1 MEGEVNAIGVCFL
14 LNSIRGYLITNLIE
28 EEMLVSVFDDIAVA
42 LYVEVQIE
50 SVVLVSYSDLS
61 LFEYD
66 FR

>member
-50 SVVLVSYSDLS
+50 SVVLVSYGDFS

>member
-1 MEGEVNAIGVCFL
+1 MTFIRQKERGLCF
-14 LNSIRGYLITNLIE
+14 LIE

-61 LFEYD
+61 SFEYD

>member
-14 LNSIRGYLITNLIE
+14 LYSLRGYLITNLIE

-50 SVVLVSYSDLS
+50 SVVLVSYSDFS
-61 LFEYD
+61 SFEYD

>member
-14 LNSIRGYLITNLIE
+14 LNSLRGYLITNLIE
-28 EEMLVSVFDDIAVA
+28 DEMLVSVFDDIAVA

-50 SVVLVSYSDLS
+50 SVVLVSYSDFS